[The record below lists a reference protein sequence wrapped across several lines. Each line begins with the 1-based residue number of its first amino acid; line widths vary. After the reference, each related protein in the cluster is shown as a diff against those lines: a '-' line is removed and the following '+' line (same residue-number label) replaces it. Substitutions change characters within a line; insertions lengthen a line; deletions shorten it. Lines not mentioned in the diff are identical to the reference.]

1 MKKCV
6 FLLLGML
13 VFSGCD
19 NTSETNVLTRQCGDY
34 TVEMTFSDDG
44 EKMHAVINGDA
55 LDLQIAVSASGARYV
70 GVLNDTDVTL
80 WGKGDAWTMF
90 LNDEDPIICQQ
101 K

>member
-6 FLLLGML
+6 FLVLSML
-13 VFSGCD
+13 AISACD
-19 NTSETNVLTRQCGDY
+19 KKSDTDVLTRQCGDY
-34 TVEMTFSDDG
+34 LVEMTFSDDG

-55 LDLQIAVSASGARYV
+55 LDLQIAVSASGSRYV

-80 WGKGDAWTMF
+80 WGKGDEWIMF
-90 LNDEDPIICQQ
+90 LNDEEPINCRQ